1 MLSQRVRILNLEL
14 LYPTVDL
21 FVYELRDGLGDDPTQ
36 IGLNRRRFCQR
47 FGGDPEKIKQR
58 ETQTAPIVDLLSPKN
73 QRYQAIPGDNGYVY
87 PALLNDTYALQIDLS
102 PYPQGKGGQEPVV
115 IAQLQPTRARIEQQR
130 GPQQGNTLGQSWL
143 VWGQLVT
150 PDQDANQTAQEC
162 ARPFFSGSLPEAKRG
177 RFGTAE
183 LWEFERSPDQTGSLE
198 SSQHLLV
205 LLFPADSPL
214 EALKTVERLYR
225 ELLQLWHYR
234 HKLQWIAWQAREKKG
249 GLKQAASGIQQRVQH
264 LPDRILSA
272 IDLDEL
278 QRDLTK
284 TLTEFAAYAA
294 NLSALAVYKYAIATN
309 LDNYDKR
316 LKTIAEFSKSIEPD
330 RNWFQR
336 FQRFPE
342 GSGLEPLADFGQY
355 AREKY
360 QPQVEADYNS
370 ASASLRLLENTIKTI
385 EGIIQLEQAKRDR
398 QLEQQIAS
406 VGSGLGAAAVFA
418 TAGTGKFSES
428 KWVDFCA
435 VFALSILVGL
445 VFAGTIR
452 YFQRR

>member
-1 MLSQRVRILNLEL
+1 M
-14 LYPTVDL
+14 
-21 FVYELRDGLGDDPTQ
+21 
-36 IGLNRRRFCQR
+36 
-47 FGGDPEKIKQR
+47 
-58 ETQTAPIVDLLSPKN
+58 
-73 QRYQAIPGDNGYVY
+73 
-87 PALLNDTYALQIDLS
+87 
-102 PYPQGKGGQEPVV
+102 
-115 IAQLQPTRARIEQQR
+115 
-130 GPQQGNTLGQSWL
+130 
-143 VWGQLVT
+143 
-150 PDQDANQTAQEC
+150 
-162 ARPFFSGSLPEAKRG
+162 
-177 RFGTAE
+177 
-183 LWEFERSPDQTGSLE
+183 
-198 SSQHLLV
+198 
-205 LLFPADSPL
+205 
-214 EALKTVERLYR
+214 
-225 ELLQLWHYR
+225 
-234 HKLQWIAWQAREKKG
+234 
-249 GLKQAASGIQQRVQH
+249 
-264 LPDRILSA
+264 SA

-316 LKTIAEFSKSIEPD
+316 LKTITEFAKSIEPD

-336 FQRFPE
+336 FQRSPE

-360 QPQVEADYNS
+360 QPQVKADYNS

-445 VFAGTIR
+445 TFAGVIR